1 MFLLLIFFV
10 FLQIC
15 GGTTEALP
23 QQREEGRRPP
33 GALVQEL
40 AHSGSSERLQAAG
53 RLLVEQKEEYMNE
66 PVCLSQI
73 YHTHR

>member
-1 MFLLLIFFV
+1 M
-10 FLQIC
+10 
-15 GGTTEALP
+15 ALP

-53 RLLVEQKEEYMNE
+53 RLLVEQKEEHMKE
-66 PVCLSQI
+66 LVCLSQI
-73 YHTHR
+73 QHSLVDTEN